1 MYQDTDNIYKKDVNY
16 KKEFSRL
23 QNIIAIFTITLF
35 TSAQL
40 VTVVCYIV
48 CT

>member
-1 MYQDTDNIYKKDVNY
+1 MYQDTDHIYKKDDNY
-16 KKEFSRL
+16 IREFSRL

-35 TSAQL
+35 TRAQL

-48 CT
+48 